1 MTAEPRLRLRAALVV
16 AGIAATSAGHY
27 LTPPE
32 HLLWHNVFQRL
43 YYLPIVYAA
52 IQFGTPGGL
61 LAAAL
66 SAVCY
71 IPHIVLTWHGWRQY
85 SAHQYAEIVLFF
97 LVATVTG
104 MLADRSRR
112 RERELRRVY
121 QELEDSV
128 EQLRRADRFSA
139 IGQLSAALAH
149 EIRNPLAAI
158 EGAAEILAQPATSGA
173 MREEFLGIVRKECRR
188 LNRLLGQLLDFARPR
203 PPERRPVEVA
213 RILESVAELSR
224 HSAEKNGVRLRTAPA
239 PGLPPLV
246 ADPEQLTQ
254 VLLNLAINA
263 IQAMPQGGE
272 LLLSASRQD
281 GGVAIAVR
289 DEGEGVPPA
298 NMDKIFDPFFTTK
311 ADGTGL
317 GLAVAQQIVT
327 RHGGTIRAD
336 RNPGRGMTFTVW
348 LPSEPR

>member
-1 MTAEPRLRLRAALVV
+1 MSADLRVRLRAALVL
-16 AGIAATSAGHY
+16 AGIAGTSVGHY

-52 IQFGTPGGL
+52 IQFGVPGGL
-61 LAAAL
+61 AAAAV

-71 IPHIVLTWHGWRQY
+71 IPHIVLTWRGWQQY

-97 LVATVTG
+97 LVAAVTG
-104 MLADRSRR
+104 ALAERSRR
-112 RERELRRVY
+112 REQELRRVY
-121 QELEDSV
+121 QELENSV
-128 EQLRRADRFSA
+128 EQLRRADRLSA

-158 EGAAEILAQPATSGA
+158 EGAAEILARPATPDE
-173 MREEFLGIVRKECRR
+173 MREEFLGIVRKECLR
-188 LNRLLGQLLDFARPR
+188 LNRLLGRLLDFARPR
-203 PPERRPVEVA
+203 PPERRPVEIA
-213 RILESVAELSR
+213 RILEDVVGLSR
-224 HSAEKNGVRLRTAPA
+224 HSAEKNGVRLRIELA
-239 PGLPPLV
+239 PGLPVVV

-272 LLLSASRQD
+272 LLLSASRQN
-281 GGVAIAVR
+281 GGIAVQVR
-289 DEGEGVPPA
+289 DEGEGVPPEHL
-298 NMDKIFDPFFTTK
+298 DKIFDPFFTTK

-327 RHGGTIRAD
+327 RHGGRIEAN
-336 RNPGRGMTFTVW
+336 RNPERGMTFRIW
-348 LPSEPR
+348 LPVEPH

>member
-1 MTAEPRLRLRAALVV
+1 MNAESRVRLRAALVFI
-16 AGIAATSAGHY
+16 GIAGTSAGHY

-61 LAAAL
+61 IAAAV
-66 SAVCY
+66 SAVSY
-71 IPHIVLTWHGWRQY
+71 IPHIVFTWRGWQHY

-97 LVATVTG
+97 LVAAVTG
-104 MLADRSRR
+104 VLAERSRR

-121 QELEDSV
+121 QELENSV

-158 EGAAEILAQPATSGA
+158 EGAAGILAQPATPPE
-173 MREEFLGIVRKECRR
+173 MREEFLAIVRKECQR

-203 PPERRPVEVA
+203 PPERRPVEIGQ
-213 RILESVAELSR
+213 ILENVVGLSR
-224 HSAEKNGVRLRTAPA
+224 HSAEKNGVRLRTAVA

-246 ADPEQLTQ
+246 ADAEQLTQ
-254 VLLNLAINA
+254 VVLNLAINA
-263 IQAMPQGGE
+263 VQAMPQGGE
-272 LLLSASRQD
+272 LLLSASRHD
-281 GGVAIAVR
+281 GGVIIQVR
-289 DEGEGVPPA
+289 DQGEGVPPEH
-298 NMDKIFDPFFTTK
+298 MDKIFDPFFTTK

-327 RHGGTIRAD
+327 QHGGRIEARRNAD
-336 RNPGRGMTFTVW
+336 RGMTFAIG
-348 LPSEPR
+348 LPLESR